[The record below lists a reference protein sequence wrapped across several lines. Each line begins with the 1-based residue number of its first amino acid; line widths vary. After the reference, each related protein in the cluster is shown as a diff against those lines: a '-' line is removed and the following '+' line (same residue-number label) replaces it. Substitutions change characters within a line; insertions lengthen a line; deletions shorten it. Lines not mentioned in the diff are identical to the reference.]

1 MLIRW
6 ATKEEKL
13 LNGYTD
19 EEFGKFDV
27 LVAVDRMT
35 EKILGIL
42 GFSRENNK
50 IGEVRIFDFVRGNDV
65 KEKLIL
71 CAERQCNP
79 IGYSFH
85 YRYPVYEKETNQ
97 KFCPCCNNEPQPDG
111 LLDIAEL
118 EHSWVTA
125 ERVAQGK
132 LFGKCHV
139 LCKKH
144 YVHIFEMTKDDLLG
158 FMTDI
163 QKAAKALQEVT
174 GAIKI
179 NYEIHGN
186 TGPHLHCHLF
196 PRYLDDDF
204 PGKSIDIKL
213 IEPSPYE
220 SEEEFKWFFN
230 KMQEKLKYMYRG
242 ATCN

>member
-6 ATKEEKL
+6 ATDKEKEL
-13 LNGYTD
+13 YGYT
-19 EEFGKFDV
+19 EFGKFDV

-35 EKILGIL
+35 QNILGII
-42 GFSRENNK
+42 GFSRERK
-50 IGEVRIFDFVRGNDV
+50 EIGEAQLFNSTKENSV
-65 KEKLIL
+65 KEKLII
-71 CAERQCNP
+71 CAERQSNP
-79 IGYSFH
+79 KGHSFH
-85 YRYPVYEKETNQ
+85 YRYPEYEKETN
-97 KFCPCCNNEPQPDG
+97 KEFCPCCNNAPQPDG
-111 LLDIAEL
+111 LMDIAEL
-118 EHSWVTA
+118 EYSWVTA
-125 ERVAQGK
+125 ERIAQGR

-144 YVHIFEMTKDDLLG
+144 YVHLFDMTKDDLAG
-158 FMTDI
+158 FMGDI

-186 TGPHLHCHLF
+186 TAPHLHCHLF

-204 PGKSIDIKL
+204 PGQGIDIKL

-220 SEEEFKWFFN
+220 SDEEFDWFFN
-230 KMQEKLKYMYRG
+230 EMKKRLSSSVPSV
-242 ATCN
+242 

>member
-6 ATKEEKL
+6 ATENEKT
-13 LNGYTD
+13 LNGYD
-19 EEFGKFDV
+19 SQVYGKFDV

-35 EKILGIL
+35 DSIIGIL
-42 GFSRENNK
+42 GFSRQKNV
-50 IGEVRIFDFVRGNDV
+50 IGEVKIFDLSKEQAI
-65 KEKLIL
+65 KEKLLL
-71 CAERQCNP
+71 CADRQCNP
-79 IGYSFH
+79 KGHSFH
-85 YRYPVYEKETNQ
+85 YRYPVYDKESD
-97 KFCPCCNNEPQPDG
+97 KKYCPCCNSEPQPAG
-111 LLDIAEL
+111 LIDIAEL
-118 EHSWVTA
+118 EYSWLTA
-125 ERVAQGK
+125 ERVAQGR

-144 YVHIFEMTKDDLLG
+144 YVHLYDMTEDDLKG
-158 FMTDI
+158 FMGDV

-174 GAIKI
+174 GAVKI

-204 PGKSIDIKL
+204 PGQGIDVKL

-220 SEEEFKWFFN
+220 SEEEFQWFFR
-230 KMQEKLKYMYRG
+230 KMQAKMKDL
-242 ATCN
+242 

>member
-6 ATKEEKL
+6 ATDEEKQFY
-13 LNGYTD
+13 GYNKNK
-19 EEFGKFDV
+19 FGKYDV

-35 EKILGIL
+35 DTILGNI

-50 IGEVRIFDFVRGNDV
+50 IGEVQIFDLARE
-65 KEKLIL
+65 KYIREKLGL

-79 IGYSFH
+79 KGHSFH
-85 YRYPVYEKETNQ
+85 YRYPVYEKETN
-97 KFCPCCNNEPQPDG
+97 KDFCPCCNNEPQPEG
-111 LLDIAEL
+111 LRDIAEL
-118 EHSWVTA
+118 EYSWVTA
-125 ERVAQGK
+125 ERAAQGR

-144 YVHIFEMTKDDLLG
+144 YVHLFDLTKEDLLG
-158 FMTDI
+158 FMSDI
-163 QKAAKALQEVT
+163 QKTAKALQEVT
-174 GAIKI
+174 GATKI

-220 SEEEFKWFFN
+220 SDEEFEWFFQ
-230 KMQEKLKYMYRG
+230 KMQKKLN
-242 ATCN
+242 CN